1 MNNDENPYVKGAWK
15 GGQFYPY
22 KSQAD
27 MGSTETERAARQQQA
42 TLQQQ
47 GVDEMAMKSERKLRE
62 MLADL
67 HREYQML
74 AAPII
79 KALAD
84 IEAMKPPPP
93 IIIEAA
99 AEIGKAMP

>member
-1 MNNDENPYVKGAWK
+1 MNDENPFRKGEWRD
-15 GGQFYPY
+15 GNFYPY

-27 MGSTETERAARQQQA
+27 MGSTEAEQAARQRQVTSRQ
-42 TLQQQ
+42 L
-47 GVDEMAMKSERKLRE
+47 GVDEMAMKSERQLRE
-62 MLADL
+62 MLENL
-67 HREYQML
+67 QQEYQML

-79 KALAD
+79 KALVD

-99 AEIGKAMP
+99 AKTGKAM